1 MMTTNAKARK
11 KINQEKIL
19 QAVAEALIGHK

>member
-1 MMTTNAKARK
+1 MVTTNAKARK

-19 QAVAEALIGHK
+19 QSIAEALIGYK